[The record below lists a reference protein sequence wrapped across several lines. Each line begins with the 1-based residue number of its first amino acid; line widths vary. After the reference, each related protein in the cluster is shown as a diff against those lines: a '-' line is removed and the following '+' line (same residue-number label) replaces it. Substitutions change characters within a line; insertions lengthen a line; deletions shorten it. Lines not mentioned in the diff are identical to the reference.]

1 MKCWRRRHGSPS
13 YPTFTS
19 WRPPSR
25 NRESGRSCSSST
37 AATAASAAR
46 RSTNSTRTSNRTASP
61 TTYKVI
67 TVQTHRPVSEAASKR
82 LGIRHE
88 TPQAL
93 LLKDGKVVWNA
104 SHFRITASELD
115 RVTRRHTNDAR
126 PPADRSVYSLATAT
140 PRRARRSN
148 LHGARGPGSSPP
160 CRKTPIRPTVL
171 ARGYTG
177 HRYWRARRRER

>member
-1 MKCWRRRHGSPS
+1 MLENTTRLAIVSDLHELEAAIAESRERPVLLFKHSRHCGV
-13 YPTFTS
+13 
-19 WRPPSR
+19 
-25 NRESGRSCSSST
+25 SCE
-37 AATAASAAR
+37 ALDELHAHID
-46 RSTNSTRTSNRTASP
+46 RTASP

-115 RVTRRHTNDAR
+115 RVTRRHTNDDAS
-126 PPADRSVYSLATAT
+126 AS
-140 PRRARRSN
+140 
-148 LHGARGPGSSPP
+148 
-160 CRKTPIRPTVL
+160 
-171 ARGYTG
+171 
-177 HRYWRARRRER
+177 